1 MAFDLVQYFSEQI
14 KIQKPQLFNQYSTK
28 EKQAYIDEVNVLALG
43 QLISLWKQ
51 NPQKLYQE
59 VQTADPLY
67 IQEVARHLTT
77 SAHNQSTLKASE
89 LETSLSDVLTLQLTE
104 LKQLDQT
111 GSFGQTGLT
120 ELLVGQIE
128 HLSGQAEDWVW
139 STNQLTELLGSKPV
153 IQQEVSLEATMQEF
167 NQMVHQSQPT
177 AHDNHEEIVEVETP
191 VVPAWAYIV
200 SPFVAL
206 VILLFLYCSYCQ
218 LISA

>member
-14 KIQKPQLFNQYSTK
+14 KIQKPQLFGQYSLK
-28 EKQAYIDEVNVLALG
+28 EKQTYIDEVNVLALG

-59 VQTADPLY
+59 VHTADPLY

-77 SAHNQSTLKASE
+77 SAHNQSALKATE
-89 LETSLSDVLTLQLTE
+89 LEKSLSDVLALQLTE

-120 ELLVGQIE
+120 ELLLGQIE

-167 NQMVHQSQPT
+167 NQMVHQAQPA
-177 AHDNHEEIVEVETP
+177 AHDDEPTIEVEIPETP
-191 VVPAWAYIV
+191 TWAYIV
-200 SPFVAL
+200 SPLVAL
-206 VILLFLYCSYCQ
+206 VILIFLYCSYCQ
-218 LISA
+218 LVSV

>member
-14 KIQKPQLFNQYSTK
+14 KIQKPQLFGQYSLK
-28 EKQAYIDEVNVLALG
+28 EKQTYIDEVNVLALG

-59 VQTADPLY
+59 VHTADPLY

-77 SAHNQSTLKASE
+77 SAHNQSALKATE
-89 LETSLSDVLTLQLTE
+89 LEKSLSDVLALQLTE

-120 ELLVGQIE
+120 ELLLGQIE

-167 NQMVHQSQPT
+167 NQMVHQAQPV
-177 AHDNHEEIVEVETP
+177 AHDDEPTIEVEIPETP
-191 VVPAWAYIV
+191 TWAYIV

-206 VILLFLYCSYCQ
+206 VILIFLYCSYCQ
-218 LISA
+218 LVSV